1 MKYKFPRGMRISKLE
16 EREKFYREEFDLVK
30 VENWLSW
37 RDIRNTAFAVIIG
50 RKTNV
55 YLQKFY
61 EKKDKAL
68 IITDHKDLN
77 GVLDYILY
85 YLPEGVYYDRNL
97 YRDLSLCENCSK
109 DCWDCENF
117 LGQELA
123 FDLDPENV
131 DCPYHGSLE
140 DKVARKDTVSF
151 CMIEF
156 KKVRKN
162 ALRLFGE
169 LSEEYKKMEVVF
181 SGRGFHIHV
190 LDEKA
195 FKLSREE
202 RREIA
207 EQYSNFGIDEWVT
220 SGEMRLIRLPYS
232 LNALVSRIC
241 EPLRPDELHFFDPRF
256 RAKPSF
262 MRS

>member
-1 MKYKFPRGMRISKLE
+1 MQYRFPRGMRISRLE
-16 EREKFYREEFDLVK
+16 EREKFYRDEFDLRK
-30 VENWLSW
+30 VEDWLSW
-37 RDIRNTAFAVIIG
+37 REIKNTAFAVIIG
-50 RKTNV
+50 RKSNIF
-55 YLQKFY
+55 LPEFY

-68 IITDHKDLN
+68 IITDHGDLK
-77 GVLDYILY
+77 GVLDYIIY

-109 DCWDCENF
+109 DCWNCDNF

-131 DCPYHGSLE
+131 QCPYHGSLE
-140 DKVARKDTVSF
+140 EKVARKDTVSF

-162 ALRLFGE
+162 TLRLYEE
-169 LSEEYKKMEVVF
+169 LGQEYKKIEIVF

-190 LDEKA
+190 LDGKA
-195 FKLSREE
+195 FRLSSEE
-202 RREIA
+202 RKEIA
-207 EQYSNFGIDEWVT
+207 EHYSDFGIDEWVT

-241 EPLRPDELHFFDPRF
+241 EPLLPGEVDSFDPRF
-256 RAKPSF
+256 RAKPTSF
-262 MRS
+262 S

>member
-97 YRDLSLCENCSK
+97 YHL
-109 DCWDCENF
+109 
-117 LGQELA
+117 
-123 FDLDPENV
+123 
-131 DCPYHGSLE
+131 
-140 DKVARKDTVSF
+140 
-151 CMIEF
+151 
-156 KKVRKN
+156 
-162 ALRLFGE
+162 
-169 LSEEYKKMEVVF
+169 
-181 SGRGFHIHV
+181 
-190 LDEKA
+190 KA
-195 FKLSREE
+195 S
-202 RREIA
+202 
-207 EQYSNFGIDEWVT
+207 
-220 SGEMRLIRLPYS
+220 P
-232 LNALVSRIC
+232 
-241 EPLRPDELHFFDPRF
+241 F
-256 RAKPSF
+256 RAGMVGKAYKGS
-262 MRS
+262 SN